1 MSIETGIET
10 ASWII
15 AIALTYFFVPKR
27 KYREAQVSF
36 LFMQALTW
44 IFGLLAVELRLLEYP
59 VRFFSYT
66 TRVSFT
72 FEYFV
77 FPVVSVIF
85 NLYFP
90 KEGTWISKSLYSL
103 AFPTIL
109 TIAEVILEE
118 YTDCIEYI
126 YWHWSWSWI
135 SMLATLLLSYAYYK
149 WFFKKN
155 DNNIQLG

>member
-1 MSIETGIET
+1 MSIEYSIEI
-10 ASWII
+10 ASWM
-15 AIALTYFFVPKR
+15 IALALLYFYVPKK
-27 KYREAQVSF
+27 KYREAQLSF
-36 LFMQALTW
+36 LFMQGLTW
-44 IFGLLAVELRLLEYP
+44 ILGLLAVELRLLEYP

-90 KEGTWISKSLYSL
+90 KEGTGLRKILYSL
-103 AFPTIL
+103 AFPTII

-118 YTDCIEYI
+118 YTACIEYI
-126 YWHWSWSWI
+126 NWHWSWSWI
-135 SMLATLLLSYAYYK
+135 SMLVTLLLSYGYYK
-149 WFFKKN
+149 WFFSKYRT
-155 DNNIQLG
+155 IQHG